1 MSLWGINFRQ
11 PWFSLF
17 LIIIASGFGPWGC
30 TQKKVVQQETIRII
44 QSSSMIE
51 ESTTIEALPTPKK
64 EISKE
69 AAIEEILS
77 TREKH
82 PLAFYFLPKTGE
94 GEVDWVSA
102 LTDGFIKPKES
113 LNPIFR
119 FIPSMDFNVVFKVKG
134 ELPDVVFPHLP
145 HTLWLDCKNCHPR
158 IFVMQAGVNEVT
170 MSNIEEGEFCGRC
183 HGKVAFPLSECS
195 RCHTVP
201 K

>member
-1 MSLWGINFRQ
+1 MVGGLGSW
-11 PWFSLF
+11 
-17 LIIIASGFGPWGC
+17 AC
-30 TQKKVVQQETIRII
+30 TQKNTVKQETIRII
-44 QSSSMIE
+44 RSSSMIE
-51 ESTTIEALPTPKK
+51 ESTTIEALPTPK
-64 EISKE
+64 EDISKE
-69 AAIEEILS
+69 KAIEEILS
-77 TREKH
+77 TQKKH

-102 LTDGFIKPKES
+102 LSDGFIKPKES
-113 LNPIFR
+113 LDPVFR
-119 FIPSMDFNVVFKVKG
+119 SIPSMDFNVAFKVKG

-145 HTLWLDCKNCHPR
+145 HTMWLDCKNCHPR
-158 IFVMQAGVNEVT
+158 IFVMQAGINEVT